1 MLGRGGIKYIPDGQ
15 CPTRKINKY
24 CMDHHQIADEGLCK
38 LGLIICLKNWSTSS
52 IYVS

>member
-24 CMDHHQIADEGLCK
+24 CMDHPQIADEGLCK